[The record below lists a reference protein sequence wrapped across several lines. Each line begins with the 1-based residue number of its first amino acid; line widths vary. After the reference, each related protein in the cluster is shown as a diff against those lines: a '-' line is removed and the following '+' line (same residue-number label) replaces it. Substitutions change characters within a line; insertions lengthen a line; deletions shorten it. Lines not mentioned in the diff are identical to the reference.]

1 METFGW
7 SSSGAGL
14 IFVASSV
21 PSFAGICIG
30 KAIPRVGIHALGTA
44 AFLLASGSWVLM
56 RFVETY
62 STAHVILMIILLLLL
77 GLSVVTIEVVAMTEV
92 FQVIEDFELEYP
104 GAFGEKSPVAQS
116 YALFNMAFAGG
127 QLFGPILAGGMRVHA
142 GWGVM
147 TLVLG
152 ALCAVMAIPL
162 ALFGAVKGKA
172 ALVES
177 EVDTRV

>member
-7 SSSGAGL
+7 TSSGAGL
-14 IFVASSV
+14 IFIASSV
-21 PSFAGICIG
+21 PSFAGVYLG
-30 KAIPRVGIHALGTA
+30 KAIPRVGIRALGTA
-44 AFLLASGSWVLM
+44 AFLLASGSWMLM
-56 RFVETY
+56 RFVETD
-62 STAHVILMIILLLLL
+62 TTPHIILLIILLLLL
-77 GLSVVTIEVVAMTEV
+77 GLAIVTIEVVAMTEV

-127 QLFGPILAGGMRVHA
+127 QLLGPILAGGMRVHA

-152 ALCAVMAIPL
+152 ALCGVTAVPIAY
-162 ALFGAVKGKA
+162 FGAVNGKGGA
-172 ALVES
+172 NES
-177 EVDTRV
+177 DIDA